1 MQFKYWLS
9 LGISVLAT
17 TVVLADKFTEIQD
30 LAPLPK
36 YTVKSTQERLAVDGN
51 LSEKAWSQAS
61 PITLMFPWDSQTGKK
76 QKTTVKLLRDQH
88 ALYVGY
94 EAEDSDITATYQNR
108 DDPTYKDD
116 CVEIFVK
123 PSQDTDSYFGM
134 EMNARGILYDYF
146 YPFPNQLDKSLNFEG
161 VQLKTTIRGTLNQR
175 DDQDQGWN
183 LEVAVP
189 FENFAKLA
197 RQVPPKSGDEW
208 RVQINRWDGTDD
220 SGGRRLSMWCH
231 SGLKQVHPHNPER
244 FGILVFQ

>member
-1 MQFKYWLS
+1 
-9 LGISVLAT
+9 
-17 TVVLADKFTEIQD
+17 
-30 LAPLPK
+30 
-36 YTVKSTQERLAVDGN
+36 
-51 LSEKAWSQAS
+51 
-61 PITLMFPWDSQTGKK
+61 
-76 QKTTVKLLRDQH
+76 VKLLRDQH